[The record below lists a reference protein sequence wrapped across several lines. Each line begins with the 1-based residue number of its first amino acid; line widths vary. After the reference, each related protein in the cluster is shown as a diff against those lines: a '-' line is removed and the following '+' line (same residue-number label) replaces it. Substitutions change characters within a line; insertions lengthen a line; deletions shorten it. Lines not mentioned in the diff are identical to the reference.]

1 MSRWLV
7 IVLTALLV
15 SVSGIETLEAAFVVE
30 SHQCED
36 DDDSCPPFS
45 DDCGD
50 CARCVHVTGV
60 PTTTVVL
67 TWMPFP
73 DRVATPSVSTS
84 ATPPDAPTS
93 EILTVPRA

>member
-36 DDDSCPPFS
+36 DDDDCPPFS

-50 CARCVHVTGV
+50 CARCLHLNAV
-60 PTTTVVL
+60 PTPMAVL
-67 TWMPFP
+67 SWVPFP
-73 DRVATPSVSTS
+73 DNIVVPVIPNLT
-84 ATPPDAPTS
+84 TPPSAPAH

>member
-7 IVLTALLV
+7 IALTALLV
-15 SVSGIETLEAAFVVE
+15 SVSGIETLEAAFVAE
-30 SHQCED
+30 SHECED

-50 CARCVHVTGV
+50 CARCLHLNAV
-60 PTTTVVL
+60 PTAVAAL
-67 TWMPFP
+67 NWAPFP
-73 DRVATPSVSTS
+73 DSVIVPRITS
-84 ATPPDAPTS
+84 IATPPDAPTN